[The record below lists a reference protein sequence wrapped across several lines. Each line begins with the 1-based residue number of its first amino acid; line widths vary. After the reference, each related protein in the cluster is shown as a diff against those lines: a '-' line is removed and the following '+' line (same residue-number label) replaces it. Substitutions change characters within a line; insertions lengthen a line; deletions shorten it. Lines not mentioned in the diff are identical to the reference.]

1 MNELPLSITEQLN
14 NVLQS
19 LLYFAPEIALCILF
33 LLLIVTGL
41 IFKSDADWICRL
53 LCLLGLVFVFQR
65 DVQQLYL
72 IVSGPKF
79 LFGNML
85 LLHHVS
91 VLFKLI
97 FAVLTF
103 LIVVYIPL
111 DQQLKAHQK
120 GLSDLYAIII
130 AVVFGLHLM
139 AMSVNLL
146 MVYLAVEM
154 VSIGSYLLV
163 SYRSENRIVAES
175 GLKYVLFGFAAS
187 AMMLYG
193 LSLLYAFTGTLDI
206 FNGHFVDQLISINS
220 IPVSLAVLLVLAG
233 IGFKLSFVPMHFWV
247 PDVYEGASTPVV
259 AFLSTLTKIAGFA
272 LLANFLT
279 PFVFFGKW
287 NAFDFRLFFSI
298 IAIITMIAGNFAAI
312 LQNNLK
318 RMLAYSAIGHTGFG
332 LMALVTFSQQGV
344 SALIFYLAV
353 YALANIGAL
362 MLCSFYAGKN
372 SMLTV
377 QDLRGLGKTQPFAGV
392 CFVILLISLTGLPVS
407 AGFNG
412 KVLVFSAVI
421 EVYRESHTAWLLA
434 LLVTGAITTVVSLFY
449 YFKIPLYLF
458 LKSPEKIMEKPTGNK
473 QAPLLIL
480 IGLLSAIVLL
490 LGIFPGLL
498 AGFLH

>member
-1 MNELPLSITEQLN
+1 MNELPISLTEQIN

-19 LLYFAPEIALCILF
+19 LVYFAPETALAILF
-33 LLLIVTGL
+33 LLLIITGL
-41 IFKSDADWICRL
+41 LFKNDSDWVCRM

-72 IVSGPKF
+72 ILTGPKF
-79 LFGNML
+79 LFNNML
-85 LLHHVS
+85 LLHHIS
-91 VLFKLI
+91 VVFKLI
-97 FAVLTF
+97 FVVLTF

-111 DQQLKAHQK
+111 DEQLKAHKK
-120 GLSDLYAIII
+120 GLSDLYIIII

-146 MVYLAVEM
+146 IIYLSVEM
-154 VSIGSYLLV
+154 VSIGSFLLV
-163 SYRSENRIVAES
+163 AYRTENRFSIES

-187 AMMLYG
+187 AVMLYG
-193 LSLLYAFTGTLDI
+193 MSLLYAFTGQLDI
-206 FNGHFVDQLISINS
+206 FNGHFLEQLIRINPV
-220 IPVSLAVLLVLAG
+220 PVSLAILLVLVG

-247 PDVYEGASTPVV
+247 PDVYEGASTPIV

-279 PFVFFGKW
+279 PFIFFGKW
-287 NAFDFRLFFSI
+287 AAFDFRLFFSI
-298 IAIITMIAGNFAAI
+298 IAILTMIAGNFAAI
-312 LQNNLK
+312 LQDNIK

-344 SALIFYLAV
+344 SALLFYLSV
-353 YALANIGAL
+353 YAIANIGAL

-372 SMLTV
+372 SMLTIK
-377 QDLRGLGKTQPFAGV
+377 DLRGLGKAEPFAGV

-421 EVYRESHTAWLLA
+421 EIYRQNHNIWMLA
-434 LLVTGAITTVVSLFY
+434 LLVTGAVTTLVSLFY

-458 LKSPEKIMEKPTGNK
+458 LKSPENTTLNLPEKK
-473 QAPLLIL
+473 QSWLLVI
-480 IGLLSAIVLL
+480 IGLLSAVIIF
-490 LGIFPGLL
+490 LGIYPNLL
-498 AGFLH
+498 ANILG

>member
-1 MNELPLSITEQLN
+1 MNESLLSITDQLN

-19 LLYFAPEIALCILF
+19 LVYFAPETALAILF
-33 LLLIVTGL
+33 LLLIITGL
-41 IFKSDADWICRL
+41 IFKNDADWICRA
-53 LCLLGLVFVFQR
+53 LCLLGLAFVFQR

-72 IVSGPKF
+72 IVAGPKF

-85 LLHHVS
+85 LLHHIS

-103 LIVVYIPL
+103 IIVIYIPL
-111 DQQLKAHQK
+111 DQQLKAHRK

-146 MVYLAVEM
+146 MIYLSVEM

-163 SYRSENRIVAES
+163 SYRSENRPVAEA

-193 LSLLYAFTGTLDI
+193 LSLLYAFTGTLNL
-206 FNGHFVDQLISINS
+206 FNSHFLDQLISIS
-220 IPVSLAVLLVLAG
+220 SVPVSLAILLVLVG

-247 PDVYEGASTPVV
+247 PDVYEGAATPIV
-259 AFLSTLTKIAGFA
+259 AFLSTSTKIAGFA

-287 NAFDFRLFFSI
+287 NAFDFRLFFSV

-318 RMLAYSAIGHTGFG
+318 RMLAYSAIGHTGFA

-353 YALANIGAL
+353 YALANVGAL

-377 QDLRGLGKTQPFAGV
+377 EDLRGSGKIYPFAGV
-392 CFVILLISLTGLPVS
+392 CVVVLLISLTGLPVS

-421 EVYRESHTAWLLA
+421 AVYRESHQVWLLA

-458 LKSPEKIMEKPTGNK
+458 LKSSEKIIEPPTGNK
-473 QAPLLIL
+473 QTSLLIL

-490 LGIFPGLL
+490 AGIFPSLL
-498 AGFLH
+498 ANFLQ

>member
-14 NVLQS
+14 NILQS

-33 LLLIVTGL
+33 LLLIITGL
-41 IFKSDADWICRL
+41 IFKNDADWICRL
-53 LCLLGLVFVFQR
+53 LCLLGLIFVFQR
-65 DVQQLYL
+65 DLQQLYL

-97 FAVLTF
+97 FVMLTF

-120 GLSDLYAIII
+120 GLSDLYAIVI

-139 AMSVNLL
+139 TMSVNLL

-163 SYRSENRIVAES
+163 SYRSENRIVAEA

-206 FNGHFVDQLISINS
+206 FHGHFVDQLISINP
-220 IPVSLAVLLVLAG
+220 IPVSLAVLLVLSG

-344 SALIFYLAV
+344 SALIFYMAV

-377 QDLRGLGKTQPFAGV
+377 QDLRGLGKIYPFAGV

-421 EVYRESHTAWLLA
+421 EVYRESHTVWLLA

-449 YFKIPLYLF
+449 YFRIPLYLF

-498 AGFLH
+498 ASFLH

>member
-1 MNELPLSITEQLN
+1 MNELPLSITEQIN
-14 NVLQS
+14 NILQS
-19 LLYFAPEIALCILF
+19 LLYFAPETALAILF
-33 LLLIVTGL
+33 LLLIITGL
-41 IFKSDADWICRL
+41 LFRNDADWVCRL
-53 LCLLGLVFVFQR
+53 LCLLGLIFVFQR

-72 IVSGPKF
+72 IVYGPKF

-91 VLFKLI
+91 VVFKLI

-103 LIVVYIPL
+103 LIVLYVPL
-111 DQQLKAHQK
+111 DQQLKAHRK
-120 GLSDLYAIII
+120 GLGDLYAIII

-163 SYRSENRIVAES
+163 SYRSENRIVAEA

-187 AMMLYG
+187 AIMLYG

-206 FNGHFVDQLISINS
+206 FNGHFLGQLIHINS
-220 IPVSLAVLLVLAG
+220 VPVFLAVLFVMAG

-287 NAFDFRLFFSI
+287 TAFNFKLFFSV
-298 IAIITMIAGNFAAI
+298 IAIITMIVGNFAAI
-312 LQNNLK
+312 LQNNIK

-344 SALIFYLAV
+344 SALLFYLSV

-372 SMLTV
+372 SMLSIV
-377 QDLRGLGKTQPFAGV
+377 DLRGLGKVYPFASV
-392 CFVILLISLTGLPVS
+392 CFVVLLISLTGLPVS
-407 AGFNG
+407 AGFNA
-412 KVLVFSAVI
+412 KVLVFSSVI
-421 EVYRESHTAWLLA
+421 EVYRQNHNILLLA
-434 LLVTGAITTVVSLFY
+434 LLVTGAVATVVSLFY

-458 LKSPEKIMEKPTGNK
+458 LKPAETRPEKRTGD
-473 QAPLLIL
+473 QQYILLAL
-480 IGLLSAIVLL
+480 IGLLSAAVIL
-490 LGIFPGLL
+490 LGVYPSLL
-498 AGFLH
+498 ANFLR

>member
-19 LLYFAPEIALCILF
+19 LLYFAPETALAILF
-33 LLLIVTGL
+33 LLVIITGL
-41 IFKSDADWICRL
+41 LFKNNADWICRL

-97 FAVLTF
+97 FVVLTF

-120 GLSDLYAIII
+120 GLSDLYAIVI

-163 SYRSENRIVAES
+163 SYRSENRIVAEA

-206 FNGHFVDQLISINS
+206 FHGQFVDQLISINS

-318 RMLAYSAIGHTGFG
+318 RMLAYSAIGHTGFA

-344 SALIFYLAV
+344 SALIFYLTV

-377 QDLRGLGKTQPFAGV
+377 QDLRGLGKIYPFAGV
-392 CFVILLISLTGLPVS
+392 CFVLLLISLTGLPIS
-407 AGFNG
+407 AGFNA
-412 KVLVFSAVI
+412 KVLVFSSVI
-421 EVYRESHTAWLLA
+421 EVYRQNHSVLLLA
-434 LLVTGAITTVVSLFY
+434 LLVTGAVTTVVSLFY

-458 LKSPEKIMEKPTGNK
+458 LKSAEKSIQKPTGNR
-473 QAPLLIL
+473 QSSLLII
-480 IGLLSAIVLL
+480 IGLLSLIVFL
-490 LGIFPGLL
+490 LGIFPSVLTN
-498 AGFLH
+498 FLQ

>member
-14 NVLQS
+14 NILQS
-19 LLYFAPEIALCILF
+19 ILYVVPETALAILF
-33 LLLIVTGL
+33 LLVIITGL
-41 IFKSDADWICRL
+41 LLKKDADRFCQL
-53 LCLLGLVFVFQR
+53 LSLFGLVFVFQR

-72 IVSGPKF
+72 ILSGPKF
-79 LFGNML
+79 LFNNML

-91 VLFKLI
+91 IVFKLI
-97 FAVLTF
+97 FEALAF
-103 LIVVYIPL
+103 LIVVYVPL
-111 DQQLKAHQK
+111 DEQLKVHKK

-146 MVYLAVEM
+146 MIYLSVEM
-154 VSIGSYLLV
+154 VSIGSFLMV
-163 SYRSENRIVAES
+163 AYRSENRFAVES

-187 AMMLYG
+187 ATMLYG
-193 LSLLYAFTGTLDI
+193 MSLLYAFTGQLDL
-206 FNGHFVDQLISINS
+206 FNGQFLEQLIHLNPV
-220 IPVSLAVLLVLAG
+220 PVSLAILLVLTG

-247 PDVYEGASTPVV
+247 PDVYEGAATPIV
-259 AFLSTLTKIAGFA
+259 AFLSTLTKIVGFA

-279 PFVFFGKW
+279 PFIFFSHW
-287 NAFDFRLFFSI
+287 TAFDFRLFFSAV
-298 IAIITMIAGNFAAI
+298 AILTMVTGNFAAI

-344 SALIFYLAV
+344 SALLFYLLV

-377 QDLRGLGKTQPFAGV
+377 QDLRGLGKTYPFAGV

-421 EVYRESHTAWLLA
+421 EVYRQTHNIWLLA
-434 LLVTGAITTVVSLFY
+434 LLVTGAVTTVVSLFY

-458 LKSPEKIMEKPTGNK
+458 LKSAENETELPAEKK
-473 QAPLLIL
+473 QTFLLII
-480 IGLLSAIVLL
+480 IGLLSALVLL
-490 LGIFPGLL
+490 IGIYP
-498 AGFLH
+498 GFLSDLVR

>member
-1 MNELPLSITEQLN
+1 MHELPVSITEQLN

-19 LLYFAPEIALCILF
+19 LAYFAPETALAILF
-33 LLLIVTGL
+33 LLVIITGL
-41 IFKSDADWICRL
+41 LFKNDADWICRL

-65 DVQQLYL
+65 DAQQLYL

-79 LFGNML
+79 LFNNML

-103 LIVVYIPL
+103 IIIIYIPL
-111 DQQLKAHQK
+111 DQPLKAHPK

-146 MVYLAVEM
+146 MIYLSIEI
-154 VSIGSYLLV
+154 VSIGSYLMV
-163 SYRSENRIVAES
+163 AYRSENRFAIES

-187 AMMLYG
+187 AVMLYG
-193 LSLLYAFTGTLDI
+193 MSLLYAETGQLSL
-206 FNGHFVDQLISINS
+206 FNGQFLEQLIHVSS
-220 IPVSLAVLLVLAG
+220 IPVSLGILLVLAG

-247 PDVYEGASTPVV
+247 PDVYEGTSTPVV

-279 PFVFFGKW
+279 PFVFYNKFQ
-287 NAFDFRLFFSI
+287 AFDFRLFFSL
-298 IAIITMIAGNFAAI
+298 IAVITMIVGNFAAI
-312 LQNNLK
+312 QQTNIK

-344 SALIFYLAV
+344 SALLFYLAV

-377 QDLRGLGKTQPFAGV
+377 ENLRGLGKVYPFAGV
-392 CFVILLISLTGLPVS
+392 CFVLLLISLTGLPIS
-407 AGFNG
+407 AGFNA
-412 KVLVFSAVI
+412 KVLVFSSVI
-421 EVYRESHTAWLLA
+421 EVYRQNNNVWLLA
-434 LLVTGAITTVVSLFY
+434 LLVTGAVTTVVSLFY

-458 LKSPEKIMEKPTGNK
+458 LKSAENHREKPTGNK
-473 QAPLLIL
+473 QLPLLII
-480 IGLLSAIVLL
+480 IGLISATVFL
-490 LGIFPGLL
+490 LGIFPSVL
-498 AGFLH
+498 ANFLQ

>member
-1 MNELPLSITEQLN
+1 MNELQLSITDQLN

-19 LLYFAPEIALCILF
+19 LIYFAPETALAILF
-33 LLLIVTGL
+33 LLLIITGL
-41 IFKSDADWICRL
+41 IFKNDADWICRL

-65 DVQQLYL
+65 DAQQLYL
-72 IVSGPKF
+72 IVSGPQF

-103 LIVVYIPL
+103 LIVIYIPL

-146 MVYLAVEM
+146 MVYLSVEM
-154 VSIGSYLLV
+154 VSIGSYLMV
-163 SYRSENRIVAES
+163 SYRSENRQVAES

-187 AMMLYG
+187 AMLLYG
-193 LSLLYAFTGTLDI
+193 LSLLYAFTGTLDL
-206 FNGHFVDQLISINS
+206 FNGHFLEQLMLVNTV
-220 IPVSLAVLLVLAG
+220 PVALAIVLVLAG

-247 PDVYEGASTPVV
+247 PDVYEGASTPIV

-279 PFVFFGKW
+279 PFIFFGKW
-287 NAFDFRLFFSI
+287 AAFDFRLFFSV
-298 IAIITMIAGNFAAI
+298 IAIITMIVGNFAAI
-312 LQNNLK
+312 LQNNIK
-318 RMLAYSAIGHTGFG
+318 RMFAYSAIGHTGFG
-332 LMALVTFSQQGV
+332 LMALVSFSQQGV
-344 SALIFYLAV
+344 SALLFYLTV
-353 YALANIGAL
+353 YAIANIGAM

-372 SMLTV
+372 SMLTIEN
-377 QDLRGLGKTQPFAGV
+377 LRGLGKIYPFAGV
-392 CFVILLISLTGLPVS
+392 CFVVLLISLTGLPVS

-412 KVLVFSAVI
+412 KVLVFSSVI
-421 EVYRESHTAWLLA
+421 EVYRESHNIWLLA

-458 LKSPEKIMEKPTGNK
+458 LKSAEKPVEERTGDK
-473 QAPLLIL
+473 QYSLLVL
-480 IGLLSAIVLL
+480 IGLLTATVLL
-490 LGIFPGLL
+490 LGIFPDLL
-498 AGFLH
+498 ADLLR

>member
-14 NVLQS
+14 NILQS

-33 LLLIVTGL
+33 LLLIITGL
-41 IFKSDADWICRL
+41 IFKNGADWICRL
-53 LCLLGLVFVFQR
+53 LCLLGLIFVFQR
-65 DVQQLYL
+65 DLQQLYL

-97 FAVLTF
+97 FVMLTF

-120 GLSDLYAIII
+120 GLSDLYAIVI

-139 AMSVNLL
+139 TMSVNLL

-163 SYRSENRIVAES
+163 SYRSENRIVAEA

-206 FNGHFVDQLISINS
+206 FHGHFVDQLISINP
-220 IPVSLAVLLVLAG
+220 IPVSLAVLLVLSG

-344 SALIFYLAV
+344 SALIFYMAV

-377 QDLRGLGKTQPFAGV
+377 QDLRGLGKIYPFAGV

-421 EVYRESHTAWLLA
+421 EVYRESHTVWLLA

-449 YFKIPLYLF
+449 YFRIPLYLF

-498 AGFLH
+498 ASFLH

>member
-19 LLYFAPEIALCILF
+19 LIYFAPETALAILF
-33 LLLIVTGL
+33 LLVIITGL
-41 IFKSDADWICRL
+41 LFKNDADWICRL

-65 DVQQLYL
+65 DAQQLFL
-72 IVSGPKF
+72 VVTGPKF
-79 LFGNML
+79 LFNNML
-85 LLHHVS
+85 LLHHIS

-97 FAVLTF
+97 FVVLAF
-103 LIVVYIPL
+103 LIVIYIPL
-111 DQQLKAHQK
+111 DEQLKAHPK
-120 GLSDLYAIII
+120 GLADLYTILT

-146 MVYLAVEM
+146 MIYLSVEM
-154 VSIGSYLLV
+154 VSIGSFLLV
-163 SYRSENRIVAES
+163 GYRSENQFAIES

-187 AMMLYG
+187 AVMLYG
-193 LSLLYAFTGTLDI
+193 MSLLYAFTGQLNL
-206 FNGHFVDQLISINS
+206 FNGQFLEQLIHINP
-220 IPVSLAVLLVLAG
+220 IPVSLAILLVLVG

-287 NAFDFRLFFSI
+287 TAFDFRLFLSV
-298 IAIITMIAGNFAAI
+298 IAIITMIVGNFAAI
-312 LQNNLK
+312 LQTNIK

-332 LMALVTFSQQGV
+332 LMALVTFTQQGV
-344 SALIFYLAV
+344 SALLFYLVVSAI
-353 YALANIGAL
+353 ANIGAL

-377 QDLRGLGKTQPFAGV
+377 ENLRGLGKAYPFAGV

-412 KVLVFSAVI
+412 KVLIFSSVI
-421 EVYRESHTAWLLA
+421 EVYRQNHNVLMLA
-434 LLVTGAITTVVSLFY
+434 LLVTGAVTTVVSLFY

-458 LKSPEKIMEKPTGNK
+458 LKPAETQPEHLVKKNRLY
-473 QAPLLIL
+473 LLIL
-480 IGLLSAIVLL
+480 IGLLSALIIL
-490 LGIFPGLL
+490 LGVYPSIL
-498 AGFLH
+498 ANFLG

>member
-1 MNELPLSITEQLN
+1 MNELPISLTEQLN
-14 NVLQS
+14 NILQS
-19 LLYFAPEIALCILF
+19 ITYFAPETALAILF
-33 LLLIVTGL
+33 LLLIITGL
-41 IFKSDADWICRL
+41 LFRNDADWICSS
-53 LCLLGLVFVFQR
+53 LCLLGLIFVFQR
-65 DVQQLYL
+65 DVQQLYF
-72 IVSGPKF
+72 IASGPKF
-79 LFGNML
+79 LFGSML

-111 DQQLKAHQK
+111 DRQLKVHQK

-146 MVYLAVEM
+146 MIYLAVET

-163 SYRSENRIVAES
+163 SYHSENRSVAEA

-187 AMMLYG
+187 AIMLYG
-193 LSLLYAFTGTLDI
+193 LSLLYTFTGTLDI
-206 FNGHFVDQLISINS
+206 FNTHFVDQLIRIN
-220 IPVSLAVLLVLAG
+220 PVPVFLAMLLVIAG

-279 PFVFFGKW
+279 PFIFFNKW
-287 NAFDFRLFFSI
+287 TAFDFRLFFSI
-298 IAIITMIAGNFAAI
+298 IAIITMIVGNFAAV
-312 LQNNLK
+312 LQNNIK
-318 RMLAYSAIGHTGFG
+318 RMLAYSAIGHTGFA

-344 SALIFYLAV
+344 SALLFYLSV

-372 SMLTV
+372 SMLMV
-377 QDLRGLGKTQPFAGV
+377 QDLRGLGKTEPFASV
-392 CFVILLISLTGLPVS
+392 CFVILLISLTGLPIS

-412 KVLVFSAVI
+412 KVLVFSSVI
-421 EVYRESHTAWLLA
+421 EVYRQSHNILLLV
-434 LLVTGAITTVVSLFY
+434 LLVTGAVTTVVSLFY

-458 LKSPEKIMEKPTGNK
+458 LKPAEISTQKPTGNR
-473 QAPLLIL
+473 QFPLLII
-480 IGLLSAIVLL
+480 IGLLTAIVFL
-490 LGIFPGLL
+490 LGIFPSVL
-498 AGFLH
+498 ANFMQ

>member
-19 LLYFAPEIALCILF
+19 LLYFAPETALAILF
-33 LLLIVTGL
+33 LLVIITGL
-41 IFKSDADWICRL
+41 LFKNDADWICRL

-85 LLHHVS
+85 LLHHIS

-103 LIVVYIPL
+103 IIIIYIPL

-146 MVYLAVEM
+146 MIYLSIEM
-154 VSIGSYLLV
+154 VSIGSYLMV
-163 SYRSENRIVAES
+163 AYRSENRFAIES

-187 AMMLYG
+187 AIMLYG
-193 LSLLYAFTGTLDI
+193 MSLLYAATGQLSL
-206 FNGHFVDQLISINS
+206 FSGQFLEQLIHVNS
-220 IPVSLAVLLVLAG
+220 IPVSLGILLVLAG

-247 PDVYEGASTPVV
+247 PDVYEGAATPVV

-279 PFVFFGKW
+279 PFVFYNKFQ
-287 NAFDFRLFFSI
+287 AFDFRLFFSV

-312 LQNNLK
+312 LQNNIK

-344 SALIFYLAV
+344 SALLFYLAV

-377 QDLRGLGKTQPFAGV
+377 QHLRGLGKVYPFAGV
-392 CFVILLISLTGLPVS
+392 CFVFLLISLTGLPIS
-407 AGFNG
+407 AGFNA
-412 KVLVFSAVI
+412 KVLVFSSVI
-421 EVYRESHTAWLLA
+421 EVYRQNHNVLLLA
-434 LLVTGAITTVVSLFY
+434 LLVTGAVTTVVSLFY
-449 YFKIPLYLF
+449 HFKIPLYLF
-458 LKSPEKIMEKPTGNK
+458 LKSAAKPTQKPMGNR
-473 QAPLLIL
+473 QSSLLII
-480 IGLLSAIVLL
+480 IGLLSAIVFL
-490 LGIFPGLL
+490 LGIFPSVL
-498 AGFLH
+498 ANFLQ

>member
-1 MNELPLSITEQLN
+1 MNEILPTLTDQLN
-14 NVLQS
+14 IVLQS
-19 LLYFAPEIALCILF
+19 LLYFAPEVALCILF
-33 LLLIVTGL
+33 LLLIITGL
-41 IFKSDADWICRL
+41 IFKNDADWICRA
-53 LCLLGLVFVFQR
+53 LCLLGLVYVFQH

-97 FAVLTF
+97 FAVLSF
-103 LIVVYIPL
+103 IIVVYIPL
-111 DQQLKAHQK
+111 DQHLKAHQK
-120 GLSDLYAIII
+120 GLSDLYPIII

-146 MVYLAVEM
+146 MIYLSVEM

-163 SYRSENRIVAES
+163 SYRSENRFVAEA

-193 LSLLYAFTGTLDI
+193 LSLLYAFTGTLNM
-206 FNGHFVDQLISINS
+206 FNSHFVDQLIQINS
-220 IPVSLAVLLVLAG
+220 VPVFLAILLVLAG

-247 PDVYEGASTPVV
+247 PDVYEGASTPIV

-279 PFVFFGKW
+279 PFIFFGKW
-287 NAFDFRLFFSI
+287 TAFDFRLFFSV
-298 IAIITMIAGNFAAI
+298 IAIITMIVGNFAAI
-312 LQNNLK
+312 LQHNLK
-318 RMLAYSAIGHTGFG
+318 RMLAYSAIGHTGFA

-372 SMLTV
+372 SMLTIEN
-377 QDLRGLGKTQPFAGV
+377 LRGLGKIQPFAGV

-421 EVYRESHTAWLLA
+421 EVYRENHQIWLLA
-434 LLVTGAITTVVSLFY
+434 LLVTGAVTTVVSLFY

-458 LKSPEKIMEKPTGNK
+458 LKTSENITTAPTGNK
-473 QAPLLIL
+473 QISLLIL
-480 IGLLSAIVLL
+480 IGLISAIVFL
-490 LGIFPGLL
+490 LGIYPSFL
-498 AGFLH
+498 ADYLQ

>member
-14 NVLQS
+14 NILQS

-33 LLLIVTGL
+33 LLLIITGL
-41 IFKSDADWICRL
+41 IFKNGADWICRL
-53 LCLLGLVFVFQR
+53 LCLLGLIFVFQR
-65 DVQQLYL
+65 DLQQLYL

-97 FAVLTF
+97 FVMLTF

-120 GLSDLYAIII
+120 GLSDLYAIVI

-163 SYRSENRIVAES
+163 SYRSENRIVAEA

-206 FNGHFVDQLISINS
+206 FHGHFVDQLISINP

-344 SALIFYLAV
+344 SALVFYMAV
-353 YALANIGAL
+353 YAFANIGAL

-377 QDLRGLGKTQPFAGV
+377 QDLRGLGKIYPFAGV

-421 EVYRESHTAWLLA
+421 EVYRESHTVWLLA

-449 YFKIPLYLF
+449 YFRIPLYLF

>member
-1 MNELPLSITEQLN
+1 MNELPLSITEQIN

-19 LLYFAPEIALCILF
+19 LLYFAPETALVILF
-33 LLLIVTGL
+33 LLVIITGL
-41 IFKSDADWICRL
+41 LFKNDADWMCRL

-65 DVQQLYL
+65 DAQQLYV

-85 LLHHVS
+85 LLHHIS

-103 LIVVYIPL
+103 IIIVYIPL
-111 DQQLKAHQK
+111 DQPLKVHPK

-146 MVYLAVEM
+146 MIYLSIEI
-154 VSIGSYLLV
+154 VSVGSYLMV
-163 SYRSENRIVAES
+163 AYRAENRFAIES

-187 AMMLYG
+187 AVMLYG
-193 LSLLYAFTGTLDI
+193 MSLLYAETGQLNL
-206 FNGHFVDQLISINS
+206 FNGQFLEQLIRLNS
-220 IPVSLAVLLVLAG
+220 IPVSLGILLVLAG

-272 LLANFLT
+272 LLTNFLT
-279 PFVFFGKW
+279 PFVFNNKFQ
-287 NAFDFRLFFSI
+287 AFDFRLYFSVI
-298 IAIITMIAGNFAAI
+298 GILTMIVGNFAAI
-312 LQNNLK
+312 RQTNIK

-344 SALIFYLAV
+344 SALLFYLAV
-353 YALANIGAL
+353 YALANITAL

-377 QDLRGLGKTQPFAGV
+377 ENLRGLGKTYPFASV
-392 CFVILLISLTGLPVS
+392 CFVIVLISLTGLPVS
-407 AGFNG
+407 AGFNA
-412 KVLVFSAVI
+412 KVLVFSSVI
-421 EVYRESHTAWLLA
+421 EIYHQNHNVWMLA
-434 LLVTGAITTVVSLFY
+434 LLVIGAVTTVVSLFY

-458 LKSPEKIMEKPTGNK
+458 LKSAENQPEKPTGHA
-473 QAPLLIL
+473 QIPLLII
-480 IGLLSAIVLL
+480 IGLLSAIVFL
-490 LGIFPGLL
+490 LGIFPSAL
-498 AGFLH
+498 ANFLQ